1 MCVPVEMQFMS
12 APKSVTCTHLHAHFQ
27 STFSTRVHK
36 NLCTHY
42 CEHTW
47 ARMHT
52 NFSLTR
58 VIIPTS
64 PDFLLKLMKNSI
76 QSSLTHFGQIWSI
89 LDRFDPFWTD
99 LIHIGQIWSIL
110 DRVDPIWWKKD
121 VSFLSSC
128 NLYTQHY
135 LFYWTPDQFKV
146 DLHLTPNS
154 IC

>member
-1 MCVPVEMQFMS
+1 MENGYVDMQCMS

-99 LIHIGQIWSIL
+99 LIHFGQIWSNL
-110 DRVDPIWWKKD
+110 MKLKKL
-121 VSFLSSC
+121 SFLSSWYKALC
-128 NLYTQHY
+128 ILMNSTSVQNLIVLILCIKLSTAE
-135 LFYWTPDQFKV
+135 
-146 DLHLTPNS
+146 NS
-154 IC
+154 GF